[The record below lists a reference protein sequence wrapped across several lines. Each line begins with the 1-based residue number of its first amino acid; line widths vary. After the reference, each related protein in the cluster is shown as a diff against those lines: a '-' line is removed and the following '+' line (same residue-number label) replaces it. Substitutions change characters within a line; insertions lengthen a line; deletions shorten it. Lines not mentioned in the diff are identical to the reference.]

1 MITWDKWLE
10 WFIKAVVVAMALLTG
25 FAYLTWYERRALA
38 RLQTRIG
45 PNRAGPQGLLQ
56 PIADALKLIFK
67 EELTPAKADK
77 ILFFWAP
84 IITLVPSIIIAAII
98 PWGKSFKLWNGR
110 EITLYLADINVGVL
124 YLMSIASIAVYG
136 IVLAGWSSNNKYAML
151 GGLRSTAQM
160 ISYELAL
167 GLSFATSIILAN
179 SMNLLEIIDK
189 QKNLWFV
196 VIQPVGAIIFWI
208 ATLAEV
214 NRAPFDM
221 PEAEQELTA
230 GYHSEYSGMKFA
242 LFFMAEYQK
251 MIVICAIAAT
261 LYFGGFREFWFLRN
275 TIFSVDYSWTLGSW
289 QITNWFLGPL
299 YLLIKVVALLF
310 GMIWVRATWPRIR
323 YDRLMAFGWK
333 ILLPLSLAI
342 TFITATGIVL
352 ADFYHNQ
359 LIYYWGIPFVSI
371 LAGLFTVTFVYRTLR
386 RLPYERA

>member
-1 MITWDKWLE
+1 MMLSDWTLWLE
-10 WFIKAVVVAMALLTG
+10 WLIKALVVTFALLGG

-38 RLQTRIG
+38 RIQVRVG
-45 PNRAGPQGLLQ
+45 PNRAGPFGLLQ
-56 PIADALKLIFK
+56 PIADAVKLIFK

-77 ILFFWAP
+77 IIFFWAP
-84 IITLVPSIIIAAII
+84 VITMVPSIIIAAVI
-98 PWGKSFKLWNGR
+98 PWGPPLKAFGR
-110 EITLYLADINVGVL
+110 VINLYLADINVGVL

-136 IVLAGWSSNNKYAML
+136 IALAGWSSNNKYAML
-151 GGLRSTAQM
+151 GGLRSSAQM

-167 GLSFATSIILAN
+167 GLSFVTSIILAN
-179 SMNLLEIIDK
+179 SMRLMDIVDAQRPVPIQMGSFTLP
-189 QKNLWFV
+189 LPMWFV
-196 VIQPVGAIIFWI
+196 FIQPVGAVIFWI

-261 LYFGGFREFWFLRN
+261 LYFGGFLGPF
-275 TIFSVDYSWTLGSW
+275 VDRFPL
-289 QITNWFLGPL
+289 LGPL
-299 YLLIKVVALLF
+299 YLLIKVIVLLF

-333 ILLPLSLAI
+333 VMLPISLAI
-342 TFITATGIVL
+342 AFVTAAGVLLAQELGPIWMLSIPIVSVVIG
-352 ADFYHNQ
+352 A
-359 LIYYWGIPFVSI
+359 
-371 LAGLFTVTFVYRTLR
+371 FTVVMIYRDLR
-386 RLPYERA
+386 RKAYERA